1 MYCGRCGTQ
10 NEDNAR
16 FCSECGADL
25 SPVNPAAVPV
35 QPAQPVQYA
44 HPVQPIQPSPA
55 VVPIAPTHST
65 KTNVMCIVGFFGA
78 LTSIVM
84 MGVTSPVFFIIS
96 LIGLIKTNKTKEPG
110 RGYAIAGII
119 ITSVL
124 MFTYI
129 IAIIIGLLSRDY

>member
-1 MYCGRCGTQ
+1 MYCGRCGTN

-35 QPAQPVQYA
+35 QQVQ
-44 HPVQPIQPSPA
+44 PVQPIQPSPA

-78 LTSIVM
+78 LSSIVM
-84 MGVTSPVFFIIS
+84 MGATSPVFFIIS
-96 LIGLIKTNKTKEPG
+96 LIGLIKCNKTKEPG

-124 MFTYI
+124 MGTFIIGI
-129 IAIIIGLLSRDY
+129 IAGLIQRDY